1 MSFIEILGWIAPII
15 FSIVFIPQA
24 IKVVLSKHTTG
35 LSAISY
41 TVIYMGS
48 TLYML
53 WGGIAKQP
61 LPQLFIS
68 EFIVSSIELIII
80 FYIFKNMK
88 KTWFFYVLAFWG
100 LAIAVIALSGW
111 ISPSFELGPVGI
123 APISIIGGLSI
134 AFAFMPQTVTA
145 IIKRDVKNISIMTVA
160 ALALATSL
168 LGTYQLFHSPGNQPI
183 EPIAQFEKIMG
194 GTVEFFAA
202 AWCIPQI
209 ILKVIDNRRIKK
221 GHQTKVIEIALI
233 KQWANDET
241 HNLYKK
247 ARIYEWM
254 STTSIVTKEKIDQ
267 IAEELEMDHKELD
280 DIMDRANKYLKQDK

>member
-15 FSIVFIPQA
+15 FSIVFVPQA
-24 IKVVLSKHTTG
+24 IKVILSKHTKG

-53 WGGIAKQP
+53 WGGIANEP

-68 EFIVSSIELIII
+68 EFIVSAIELIII
-80 FYIFKNMK
+80 FYIFKNLK

-100 LAIAVIALSGW
+100 LTVAAIALSGW
-111 ISPSFELGPVGI
+111 ISPSLGLGAVGI

-134 AFAFMPQTVTA
+134 AFAFMPQTINA
-145 IIKRDVKNISIMTVA
+145 IVKRDVKNISIMTVS
-160 ALALATSL
+160 ALAIATSL
-168 LGTYQLFHSPGNQPI
+168 LGTYQLFHSDNHPLKPI
-183 EPIAQFEKIMG
+183 SQFEKIMG

-209 ILKVIDNRRIKK
+209 VLKVIDNKRIKK
-221 GHQTKVIEIALI
+221 AHKNDVVEIALI

-241 HNLYKK
+241 HNLYKR
-247 ARIYEWM
+247 ARLYEWM
-254 STTSIVTKEKIDQ
+254 STTSVITKEKLDKV
-267 IAEELEMDHKELD
+267 AEELDMNHKDLDEAMDSV
-280 DIMDRANKYLKQDK
+280 NKYLKNTK

>member
-24 IKVVLSKHTTG
+24 IKVILSRHTTG

-53 WGGIAKQP
+53 WGGIANEP

-68 EFIVSSIELIII
+68 EFIVSSIELVII

-88 KTWFFYVLAFWG
+88 KTWFFYVLAIWG
-100 LAIAVIALSGW
+100 LAVAAVALSGW
-111 ISPSFELGPVGI
+111 ISPEFGIGSVGI

-145 IIKRDVKNISIMTVA
+145 IIRKDVKNISIMTVA

-168 LGTYQLFHSPGNQPI
+168 LGTYQLFHSDNHI
-183 EPIAQFEKIMG
+183 LKPIAQFEKIMG

-221 GHQTKVIEIALI
+221 GHQSRTVEIALI

-247 ARIYEWM
+247 AKIYEWM
-254 STTSIVTKEKIDQ
+254 STTSIITKEKIDQ
-267 IAEELEMDHKELD
+267 IAEELEMNHKELD
-280 DIMDRANKYLKQDK
+280 MIMDKANKYLKKDK